1 MDTVVV
7 VVNGPLNKALSNH
20 EYYLDDLNFL
30 DEIRACDKKRG
41 GSNIIGANYLRAIA
55 EEVGKKYDKSFNPY
69 RHVVPTDYSGRVSNS
84 IEETAAIVKEMFLA
98 RYPQIFDKYLEYKF
112 KTRPFGTKIVYL
124 NGSEDQTVD
133 VFSKL
138 GVKILKN
145 EDLNLDTV
153 GDIKDDENLDDYSGI
168 APEHA
173 VSEYLSMISD
183 SPVEDPNQESNLS
196 ILSDLAAKDEQN
208 SDTRRKIKIDKNK
221 KANTGL
227 ALDNTNKQD

>member
-7 VVNGPLNKALSNH
+7 VVNGPLSKALSNH

-84 IEETAAIVKEMFLA
+84 IEETAAVVKEMFLA
-98 RYPQIFDKYLEYKF
+98 RYPQIFNKYLEYKF

-124 NGSEDQTVD
+124 NGSEDQTID

-138 GVKILKN
+138 GVKIFKN
-145 EDLNLDTV
+145 KDLNSDTV
-153 GDIKDDENLDDYSGI
+153 GDIKDDESLDDYSGV

-183 SPVEDPNQESNLS
+183 SPIEDPNQEDNLS
-196 ILSDLAAKDEQN
+196 ILSNLASKDEQTG
-208 SDTRRKIKIDKNK
+208 DIRKRKDRQNR
-221 KANTGL
+221 KANTDL
-227 ALDNTNKQD
+227 ALDATNK